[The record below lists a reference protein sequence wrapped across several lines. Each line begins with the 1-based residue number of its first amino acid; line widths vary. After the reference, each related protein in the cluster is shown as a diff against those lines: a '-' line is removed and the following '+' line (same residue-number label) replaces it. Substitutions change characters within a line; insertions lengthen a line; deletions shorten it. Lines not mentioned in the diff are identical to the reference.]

1 MHCQEPGRGG
11 MDAPMPISGFPNPL
25 EPLPAQCGR
34 VVLRRA
40 GVGRRSGARGHGAA
54 AGDIQHAAA
63 GQEEAYLPPGRSG
76 DVVKVGALLRTH
88 GACVSFALSKACMFI
103 DTRFDGLGAFR
114 DQPSAS
120 GSTSLYDALKWV
132 SEERPSIVPS
142 LQTGGTTAGAPSDAA
157 PITGLGDCS

>member
-1 MHCQEPGRGG
+1 MHCQEAGRGG
-11 MDAPMPISGFPNPL
+11 MDAPMPISGFPNPM

-88 GACVSFALSKACMFI
+88 GACVCVRLEQSVHVHRYA
-103 DTRFDGLGAFR
+103 
-114 DQPSAS
+114 
-120 GSTSLYDALKWV
+120 V
-132 SEERPSIVPS
+132 
-142 LQTGGTTAGAPSDAA
+142 
-157 PITGLGDCS
+157 